1 MTPEIWLRLHE
12 VGEFLQWAWAFPRIR
27 PVADRLAG
35 DSRMTLAYALLD
47 RDGRVIAVFLEH
59 EKAMQAVADRRGVRV
74 IDLVEKKYDA

>member
-1 MTPEIWLRLHE
+1 
-12 VGEFLQWAWAFPRIR
+12 
-27 PVADRLAG
+27 
-35 DSRMTLAYALLD
+35 MTLAYAPLD